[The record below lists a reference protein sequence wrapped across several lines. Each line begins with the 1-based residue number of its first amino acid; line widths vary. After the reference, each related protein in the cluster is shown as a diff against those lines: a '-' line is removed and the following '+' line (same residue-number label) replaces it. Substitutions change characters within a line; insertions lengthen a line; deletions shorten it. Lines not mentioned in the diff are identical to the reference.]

1 MSEDV
6 KSELQYFQSYLKD
19 AKSFLKKGA
28 ATPKGILLYGPPGTG
43 KTSLAKVMAAES
55 DVTFL
60 TASADQF
67 ISKWVGEGPQA
78 VHRIFSI
85 ARKYAPAILFID
97 EIDAIGRRRTEEAFH
112 DGRQEILN
120 ALLTEMDG
128 FKTSVKKPV
137 LVMAATNLGGNNGS
151 TGALDPAL
159 VRRFDRSICIDLPDR
174 AGRIQL
180 LKMLRNKHQIL
191 RISDDMLQ
199 NLAERSIGMSPALL
213 EGAVN
218 AAIREAIRSGTEVSD
233 SMMDEAFEKY
243 NHGEEKHWNRAD
255 LIKTARHEAG
265 HAVVCNYFGEE
276 PSYLTVAA
284 RDNHGGYMMYSAA
297 EGKGVYT
304 KKELLRQIAV
314 SLGGRA
320 AELAYY
326 GEEEGLSTGPPPI
339 LRQQPPLH
347 EK

>member
-1 MSEDV
+1 MNYETAQSLSEDGTIGIIKVFDPHLATAVEADDQKDVLSAEEKPDIHWSDIVVSEDV

-19 AKSFLKKGA
+19 AKSFLKKGV

-128 FKTSVKKPV
+128 FKTS
-137 LVMAATNLGGNNGS
+137 
-151 TGALDPAL
+151 
-159 VRRFDRSICIDLPDR
+159 
-174 AGRIQL
+174 
-180 LKMLRNKHQIL
+180 
-191 RISDDMLQ
+191 
-199 NLAERSIGMSPALL
+199 
-213 EGAVN
+213 
-218 AAIREAIRSGTEVSD
+218 
-233 SMMDEAFEKY
+233 
-243 NHGEEKHWNRAD
+243 
-255 LIKTARHEAG
+255 
-265 HAVVCNYFGEE
+265 
-276 PSYLTVAA
+276 
-284 RDNHGGYMMYSAA
+284 
-297 EGKGVYT
+297 
-304 KKELLRQIAV
+304 
-314 SLGGRA
+314 
-320 AELAYY
+320 
-326 GEEEGLSTGPPPI
+326 
-339 LRQQPPLH
+339 
-347 EK
+347 